1 MQYQLENNRNTST
14 INMFRLELLKLR
26 KKTRSWLGPILVF
39 WLIML
44 AYPLTVEF
52 LQDKLEIGFFS
63 VLWIAIL
70 ISMMLATEDIFTEDF
85 NDGSLEQ
92 TLIKNLSFSI
102 SIVTKIFTYWLLIG
116 LPISILS
123 FIFSLGTT
131 EDFSLSLSIFPL
143 AIISSYIFLNLFVLG
158 NALSLNKGSVLGAL
172 VTMPLALPVLIVLGK
187 GLIAI
192 QLDINFL
199 SFIFLLLGSLSIII
213 VVIPVVVSYVIK
225 AHLE

>member
-1 MQYQLENNRNTST
+1 MFKLE
-14 INMFRLELLKLR
+14 FLKLR

-70 ISMMLATEDIFTEDF
+70 ISMMLATEDIFSEDY

-92 TLIKNLSFSI
+92 TLIKNPSFSI
-102 SIVTKIFTYWLLIG
+102 IIVTKIFIYWLLIG

-123 FIFSLGTT
+123 FVFSLGTT
-131 EDFSLSLSIFPL
+131 EDLSLSLSILPL

-192 QLDINFL
+192 QLDINYL

-213 VVIPVVVSYVIK
+213 VAIPIVVSYVIK

>member
-1 MQYQLENNRNTST
+1 MSSL
-14 INMFRLELLKLR
+14 RLELLKLK

-39 WLIML
+39 WLIMI

-52 LQDKLEIGFFS
+52 LQDKLEVGFFS

-92 TLIKNLSFSI
+92 MMLKYSSFSI
-102 SIVTKIFTYWLLIG
+102 LVSMKTLTYWLLIG
-116 LPISILS
+116 VPISALS
-123 FIFSLGTT
+123 FIFSFGTT
-131 EDFSLSLSIFPL
+131 ENFSLSLSILPL
-143 AIISSYIFLNLFVLG
+143 SLISSYIFLNLFVLG

-172 VTMPLALPVLIVLGK
+172 ITMPLALPVLIVLGK
-187 GLIAI
+187 SLTAI
-192 QLDINFL
+192 QIGINFI
-199 SFIFLLLGSLSIII
+199 SFILLLLGCLSIIM
-213 VVIPVVVSYVIK
+213 VAVPLVVSYIIK

>member
-1 MQYQLENNRNTST
+1 MSSL
-14 INMFRLELLKLR
+14 RLELLKLK

-39 WLIML
+39 WLIMI

-52 LQDKLEIGFFS
+52 LQDKLEVGFFS

-92 TLIKNLSFSI
+92 MMLKHSSFS
-102 SIVTKIFTYWLLIG
+102 SLVSMKTLTYWLLIG
-116 LPISILS
+116 VPISVLS
-123 FIFSLGTT
+123 FIFSFGTT
-131 EDFSLSLSIFPL
+131 ENFSLSLSILPL
-143 AIISSYIFLNLFVLG
+143 SLISSYIFLNLFVLG

-172 VTMPLALPVLIVLGK
+172 ITMPLALPVLIVLGK
-187 GLIAI
+187 SLTAI
-192 QLDINFL
+192 QIGINFI
-199 SFIFLLLGSLSIII
+199 SFILLLLGCLSIIM
-213 VVIPVVVSYVIK
+213 VAVPLVVSYIIK

>member
-1 MQYQLENNRNTST
+1 MSSL
-14 INMFRLELLKLR
+14 RLELLKLK

-39 WLIML
+39 WLIMI

-52 LQDKLEIGFFS
+52 LQDKLEVGFFS

-92 TLIKNLSFSI
+92 MMLKHSSFSI
-102 SIVTKIFTYWLLIG
+102 LVSMKTLTYWLLIG
-116 LPISILS
+116 VPISALS
-123 FIFSLGTT
+123 FIFSFGTT
-131 EDFSLSLSIFPL
+131 ENFSLSISILPLSL
-143 AIISSYIFLNLFVLG
+143 ISSYIFLNLFVLG

-172 VTMPLALPVLIVLGK
+172 ITMPLALPVLIVLGK
-187 GLIAI
+187 SLTAI
-192 QLDINFL
+192 QIGINFI
-199 SFIFLLLGSLSIII
+199 SFILLLLGCLSIIM
-213 VVIPVVVSYVIK
+213 VAVPLVVSYIIK

>member
-1 MQYQLENNRNTST
+1 MFELE
-14 INMFRLELLKLR
+14 FLKLR

-70 ISMMLATEDIFTEDF
+70 ISMMLATEDIFSEDY

-92 TLIKNLSFSI
+92 TVIKNQSFSFI
-102 SIVTKIFTYWLLIG
+102 IVTKTFTYWLLIG

-123 FIFSLGTT
+123 FVFSLGTT
-131 EDFSLSLSIFPL
+131 EDLSLSLSILPL

-192 QLDINFL
+192 QLDINYQ

-213 VVIPVVVSYVIK
+213 VAIPIVVSYVIK

>member
-1 MQYQLENNRNTST
+1 MFELE
-14 INMFRLELLKLR
+14 FLKLR

-70 ISMMLATEDIFTEDF
+70 ISMMLAAEDIFSEDY

-92 TLIKNLSFSI
+92 TLIKNLSFSFI
-102 SIVTKIFTYWLLIG
+102 IVIKIFTYWLLIG

-123 FIFSLGTT
+123 FVFSLGTT
-131 EDFSLSLSIFPL
+131 EDLSLSLSILPL

-192 QLDINFL
+192 QLDINYQ

-213 VVIPVVVSYVIK
+213 VAIPIVVSYVIK

>member
-1 MQYQLENNRNTST
+1 MFKLE
-14 INMFRLELLKLR
+14 FLKLR

-70 ISMMLATEDIFTEDF
+70 ISMMLATEDIFSEDY

-92 TLIKNLSFSI
+92 TVIKNQSFSFI
-102 SIVTKIFTYWLLIG
+102 IVTKTFTYWLLIG

-123 FIFSLGTT
+123 FVFSLGTT
-131 EDFSLSLSIFPL
+131 EDLSLSLSVLPL

-192 QLDINFL
+192 QLDINYQ

-213 VVIPVVVSYVIK
+213 VAIPIVVSYVIK

>member
-1 MQYQLENNRNTST
+1 MFKLE
-14 INMFRLELLKLR
+14 FLKLR

-39 WLIML
+39 WLIMI

-52 LQDKLEIGFFS
+52 LQDTLEIGFFS

-70 ISMMLATEDIFTEDF
+70 ISMMIATEDIFTEDY

-92 TLIKNLSFSI
+92 SLIKNSSLSI

-123 FIFSLGTT
+123 FIFALGTS
-131 EDFSLSLSIFPL
+131 EDLSLSLSILPL

-192 QLDINFL
+192 QLDINYL

-213 VVIPVVVSYVIK
+213 VAIPLVVSYVIK

>member
-1 MQYQLENNRNTST
+1 MFKLE
-14 INMFRLELLKLR
+14 FLKLR

-70 ISMMLATEDIFTEDF
+70 ISMMLATEDIFSEDY

-92 TLIKNLSFSI
+92 TLIKNQSFSI
-102 SIVTKIFTYWLLIG
+102 IIVTKIFTYWLLIG

-123 FIFSLGTT
+123 FVFSLGTT
-131 EDFSLSLSIFPL
+131 EDLSLSLSILPL

-192 QLDINFL
+192 QLDINYQ

-213 VVIPVVVSYVIK
+213 VAIPIVVSYVIK